1 MRVTIRPDD
10 SLGGSGQLRRV
21 RRIRVFSNGDRI
33 VRVQVRADDSGP
45 VEYIVFGVSGEGCA
59 GRPCPPNPSTFFVEG
74 GGERAVEL
82 QMDLQSTTSR
92 TFTVM
97 TQAED
102 P

>member
-1 MRVTIRPDD
+1 V
-10 SLGGSGQLRRV
+10 V
-21 RRIRVFSNGDRI
+21 
-33 VRVQVRADDSGP
+33 ADDKGR
-45 VEYIVFGVSGEGCA
+45 VDYLVYGVSGDGCA
-59 GRPCPPNPSTFFVEG
+59 GPCPPNPSTFFVEG
-74 GGERAVEL
+74 GGEREVEL